1 MVSFYR
7 YPKGH
12 WRDLRT
18 TNVFESPFAALRLR
32 TDAINRFKK
41 VANATAVI
49 WKLLLVAET
58 RFRKLHAPELLQDV
72 GERAEYQDGVR
83 VADHQEWDAA

>member
-1 MVSFYR
+1 MYLWVDGVYV
-7 YPKGH
+7 KAG
-12 WRDLRT
+12 L
-18 TNVFESPFAALRLR
+18 EPFAALRLR
-32 TDAINRFKK
+32 TDATKRFKK

-72 GERAEYQDGVR
+72 WERAEYRDGVR